1 MFIFCITQ
9 SFKKI
14 LTSCK
19 TTKNSTV
26 AGMFFS
32 VGIELKLAETWNM
45 NLKLKAKLWLDMMLS
60 G

>member
-1 MFIFCITQ
+1 
-9 SFKKI
+9 
-14 LTSCK
+14 
-19 TTKNSTV
+19 
-26 AGMFFS
+26 MFFS